1 MVPWH
6 VEQAQLSYCT
16 VSRFLIS
23 APGFPH
29 CVLREHSQLYGAT
42 RAAKM
47 RRFLVLVCAAFT
59 AGGFQLRV
67 WCAPPRLRA
76 ASVLLSGGVQDSD
89 SIATGGERAAGEAV
103 KMFSLYLKVHDDF
116 FEDELKRLFPA
127 EQRSRVTYL
136 ADMLMMVCYL
146 SPSDASSIASAFEWG
161 GGRKLVGTWEQA
173 IAEHACEGMEN
184 AGLDVFLVPAYLHRD
199 EALEAIK
206 EDGNELQHASL
217 ELRADRNVVLAAV
230 RQAGGLAI
238 AYASPGLQ
246 ADREIVLEAVRQN
259 GDALQYASTELWAD
273 REVLLEA
280 VRQNGDALQYASTEL
295 QADREVLL
303 EAVRQNGDALRYASA
318 ELWADREVVLEAVR
332 QNGDH
337 DALRYASTE
346 LRADIC
352 EVLLEGGRENKGQAL
367 LFASRELW
375 ADRGFFQEAVRQNGN
390 ALRYATDADPE
401 LEADRELV
409 LEAVRQNGN
418 AIRHAS
424 RELWVDREVV
434 LEAVRQNGNTLR
446 FVTEVDYKL
455 KKDREVVLAAVAAQG
470 YWEEELG
477 PNGRVVPNST
487 PEFNNALRYAS
498 YELRADREVVLAAV
512 QAHGLA
518 ILDASE
524 ELQRDPEV
532 FRAAR
537 VMRMENGYQALPPCE

>member
-1 MVPWH
+1 
-6 VEQAQLSYCT
+6 
-16 VSRFLIS
+16 
-23 APGFPH
+23 
-29 CVLREHSQLYGAT
+29 
-42 RAAKM
+42 
-47 RRFLVLVCAAFT
+47 
-59 AGGFQLRV
+59 
-67 WCAPPRLRA
+67 
-76 ASVLLSGGVQDSD
+76 
-89 SIATGGERAAGEAV
+89 
-103 KMFSLYLKVHDDF
+103 MFSLYLKVHDDF

-259 GDALQYASTELWAD
+259 GDAL
-273 REVLLEA
+273 
-280 VRQNGDALQYASTEL
+280 
-295 QADREVLL
+295 
-303 EAVRQNGDALRYASA
+303 RYASA
-318 ELWADREVVLEAVR
+318 ELWADREGVLEAVR

-418 AIRHAS
+418 AIRHGCLKRAVGGSRGCAGGGAAEWQYAPVCHRGRLQAEEGPGGGAS
-424 RELWVDREVV
+424 GSGGAGV
-434 LEAVRQNGNTLR
+434 LGGGARAKWSGC
-446 FVTEVDYKL
+446 
-455 KKDREVVLAAVAAQG
+455 AQ
-470 YWEEELG
+470 
-477 PNGRVVPNST
+477 
-487 PEFNNALRYAS
+487 
-498 YELRADREVVLAAV
+498 
-512 QAHGLA
+512 
-518 ILDASE
+518 LDARIQ
-524 ELQRDPEV
+524 QRTQGGSGGGAGGGSGAPSCD
-532 FRAAR
+532 FGRLRRATEGSRSFQGSTCDADG
-537 VMRMENGYQALPPCE
+537 EW

>member
-1 MVPWH
+1 M
-6 VEQAQLSYCT
+6 
-16 VSRFLIS
+16 
-23 APGFPH
+23 
-29 CVLREHSQLYGAT
+29 
-42 RAAKM
+42 
-47 RRFLVLVCAAFT
+47 
-59 AGGFQLRV
+59 
-67 WCAPPRLRA
+67 
-76 ASVLLSGGVQDSD
+76 LLSGGVQDSD
-89 SIATGGERAAGEAV
+89 SIATGGERA
-103 KMFSLYLKVHDDF
+103 KIFSLYLKVHDDF
-116 FEDELKRLFPA
+116 FEDELVGLFPA

-146 SPSDASSIASAFEWG
+146 SPSDASSIASALDY
-161 GGRKLVGTWEQA
+161 GGRELVGTWEQA

-259 GDALQYASTELWAD
+259 GDALQYASRELWAD

-280 VRQNGDALQYASTEL
+280 VRQNGDALRYASAEL

-337 DALRYASTE
+337 DALRYALTE
-346 LRADIC
+346 RRADIC
-352 EVLLEGGRENKGQAL
+352 EDFLEEGREDKGQAL

-455 KKDREVVLAAVAAQG
+455 KEDREVVLAAVAAQG

-532 FRAAR
+532 LA
-537 VMRMENGYQALPPCE
+537 MENDWRMRWKEEHNYAS

>member
-1 MVPWH
+1 M
-6 VEQAQLSYCT
+6 
-16 VSRFLIS
+16 
-23 APGFPH
+23 
-29 CVLREHSQLYGAT
+29 YGAT

-259 GDALQYASTELWAD
+259 GDALQYASTEL
-273 REVLLEA
+273 
-280 VRQNGDALQYASTEL
+280 

-303 EAVRQNGDALRYASA
+303 EAVRQNG
-318 ELWADREVVLEAVR
+318 
-332 QNGDH
+332 

-390 ALRYATDADPE
+390 ALRYATNADPE

-455 KKDREVVLAAVAAQG
+455 KEDREVVLAAVAAQG

-518 ILDASE
+518 ILDASK

-537 VMRMENGYQALPPCE
+537 VMRIENGYRALPPCE

>member
-1 MVPWH
+1 M
-6 VEQAQLSYCT
+6 
-16 VSRFLIS
+16 
-23 APGFPH
+23 
-29 CVLREHSQLYGAT
+29 
-42 RAAKM
+42 
-47 RRFLVLVCAAFT
+47 
-59 AGGFQLRV
+59 
-67 WCAPPRLRA
+67 
-76 ASVLLSGGVQDSD
+76 LLSGGVQDSD

-259 GDALQYASTELWAD
+259 GDALQYASTEL
-273 REVLLEA
+273 
-280 VRQNGDALQYASTEL
+280 

-318 ELWADREVVLEAVR
+318 ELWADREVVLELEAVR

-375 ADRGFFQEAVRQNGN
+375 ADRGFLQEAVRQNGN

-424 RELWVDREVV
+424 KELWVDREVV

-455 KKDREVVLAAVAAQG
+455 KNDREVVLAAVAAQG
-470 YWEEELG
+470 SWGEKLL
-477 PNGRVVPNST
+477 PNGQLVPNHGSG
-487 PEFNNALRYAS
+487 FNDALKYAS
-498 YELRADREVVLAAV
+498 RELRADREVVLAAV
-512 QAHGLA
+512 QAYGFA
-518 ILDASE
+518 IWDASE
-524 ELQRDPEV
+524 ELKRDPEV
-532 FRAAR
+532 LRVAR
-537 VMRMENGYQALPPCE
+537 VRRTEDGYRSL

>member
-1 MVPWH
+1 M
-6 VEQAQLSYCT
+6 
-16 VSRFLIS
+16 
-23 APGFPH
+23 
-29 CVLREHSQLYGAT
+29 
-42 RAAKM
+42 
-47 RRFLVLVCAAFT
+47 
-59 AGGFQLRV
+59 
-67 WCAPPRLRA
+67 
-76 ASVLLSGGVQDSD
+76 LLSGGVQDSD

-184 AGLDVFLVPAYLHRD
+184 AGLDVFLVSAYLHRD

-246 ADREIVLEAVRQN
+246 ADREIV
-259 GDALQYASTELWAD
+259 
-273 REVLLEA
+273 LEA

-537 VMRMENGYQALPPCE
+537 VMRMENGYQALPPCECMNEGYSSSTGWRITGSFTGPAMSMTPSKMLWCRRSSCDVCPCP